1 MVGVCWS
8 GVRTVLGGFL
18 LHLSLGTFYC
28 FGNMDTYI
36 TSYLRTHV
44 PGQVS
49 LSRGLHLTASLSGV
63 LRS

>member
-1 MVGVCWS
+1 MVGVCWA

-49 LSRGLHLTASLSGV
+49 LSEGLYLK
-63 LRS
+63 